1 MQHNKV
7 FVYGSRLCLRES
19 PTKLVVGEAAAA
31 AAAGAAST
39 ELSGVRYYYYYQL
52 LPWLLGL
59 LGVMS

>member
-7 FVYGSRLCLRES
+7 FVYGNRLCLRES
-19 PTKLVVGEAAAA
+19 PTKLVVGEAA